1 MAKEV
6 IVSIERYDLKFGIYQ
21 PKQQSR
27 TKKTAEQ
34 KETITKSIGNVLVK
48 MFEEQIQGNQ
58 KGMMLNE

>member
-21 PKQQSR
+21 PKQQSC